1 MVKVCKE
8 KIQDIAPTRAYRD
21 ATIELAKNDPRIVD
35 LEAAGAAVHGERGI
49 GAALEKAG
57 GAVGDLRILLDDEL
71 EVFLVVLG
79 GRGFHDLVV
88 EVDGCGRAEAAD
100 EADLEGLGQADRGF
114 VDRLVGGGGQDVENG
129 HAFGD
134 ELEGGAGDAT
144 ADGEQ
149 KLGAGGEKL
158 DCFFPDDF
166 RIGRVGAGEARTF
179 DDFAFGEQLAD
190 EGDVERAAEEPDLS
204 CALGLHGLG
213 HAGVERDDR
222 HLKLRADF
230 VDVGFRA
237 KVGDEGHVA
246 ALFLKAPG
254 AFKSGDLA
262 VTEGDALRRSVL
274 AQLKFVLDELD
285 GAGRFGC
292 GAEDGGLDERGDDG
306 VDAGHEAD
314 LQDLGHVFLL

>member
-1 MVKVCKE
+1 M
-8 KIQDIAPTRAYRD
+8 RA
-21 ATIELAKNDPRIVD
+21 T
-35 LEAAGAAVHGERGI
+35 
-49 GAALEKAG
+49 
-57 GAVGDLRILLDDEL
+57 
-71 EVFLVVLG
+71 
-79 GRGFHDLVV
+79 
-88 EVDGCGRAEAAD
+88 
-100 EADLEGLGQADRGF
+100 
-114 VDRLVGGGGQDVENG
+114 
-129 HAFGD
+129 
-134 ELEGGAGDAT
+134 
-144 ADGEQ
+144 
-149 KLGAGGEKL
+149 
-158 DCFFPDDF
+158 
-166 RIGRVGAGEARTF
+166 
-179 DDFAFGEQLAD
+179 
-190 EGDVERAAEEPDLS
+190 S
-204 CALGLHGLG
+204 SALGLHGLG

-314 LQDLGHVFLL
+314 LQDPNTLRLEDGLAKSVSHESHLQKGGFYAFSKY